1 MADELIRSE
10 SFEISSL
17 DHLIQTITQAL
28 GFEVDMRNE
37 AHVQFRKHGVT
48 PCSIYVEPVVS
59 QRPSP
64 AGSYVVLCPLY
75 SQSPSEGH
83 ELLLNVYY
91 YSGMLPSLASTYTF
105 QVPLSQEV
113 NQLRIQHLSTNQIRY

>member
-64 AGSYVVLCPLY
+64 A
-75 SQSPSEGH
+75 EGH